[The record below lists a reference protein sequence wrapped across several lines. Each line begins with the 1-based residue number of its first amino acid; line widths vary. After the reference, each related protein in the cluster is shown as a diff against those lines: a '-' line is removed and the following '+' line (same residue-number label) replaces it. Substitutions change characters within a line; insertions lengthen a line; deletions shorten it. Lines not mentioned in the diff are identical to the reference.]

1 MEYKMDLRMENVG
14 FSIDLEYGSLRVA
27 GDVSY
32 GFRPFQLM
40 TASVAACSGGVL
52 RNILKKQRIPLE
64 DIRIEANV
72 TRNEKNFNRIEKI
85 HLHFLLSGEK
95 LSKEK
100 VERAITLTHKNCP
113 MVQSVIET
121 IAVTETFEIAGQ

>member
-27 GDVSY
+27 GDESH

-64 DIRIEANV
+64 NIRVEANV
-72 TRNEKNFNRIEKI
+72 TRNEKNANRIETI
-85 HLHFLLSGEK
+85 HLHFVLAGEK
-95 LSKEK
+95 LNQDK
-100 VERAITLTHKNCP
+100 VGRAITLTHKHCP

-121 IAVTETFEIAGQ
+121 IEVTETFEITS